1 MSLLQRCVF
10 IFASLFT
17 FAFIIKKITRNNLAI
32 SDSIVWILWSIFLLI
47 ISIFPQI
54 PTFISNVLGFMSV
67 SNFIFT
73 MFIFFMYIM
82 LFYQTIYI
90 SQLKGKNRDL
100 VQKLSIK
107 DYQEYLDKKKNK
119 NSR

>member
-1 MSLLQRCVF
+1 MSLLQQIVF

-32 SDSIVWILWSIFLLI
+32 SDSIVWILWSLFLLI

-54 PTFISNVLGFMSV
+54 PTVISRVLGFRSV

-82 LFYQTIYI
+82 LFYQTILI

-107 DYQEYLDKKKNK
+107 DYQEYLDKKKENK
-119 NSR
+119 KK